1 MFRKN
6 IVINNYKK
14 YWIED
19 TKQGHLIKICYGD
32 KDQVMELDL
41 RWNNRKRDNDNRV
54 NYVKKIIRGRT
65 FLGSSR

>member
-1 MFRKN
+1 MSTRKT
-6 IVINNYKK
+6 IVVNNYKK

-41 RWNNRKRDNDNRV
+41 RWKDRVRSNDHRV
-54 NYVKKIIRGRT
+54 NNVKIKNY
-65 FLGSSR
+65 S